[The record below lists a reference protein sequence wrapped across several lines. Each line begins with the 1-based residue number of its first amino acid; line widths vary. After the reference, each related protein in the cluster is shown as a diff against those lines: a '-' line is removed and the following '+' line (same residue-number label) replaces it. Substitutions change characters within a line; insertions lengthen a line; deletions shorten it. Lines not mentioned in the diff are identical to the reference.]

1 LTEQTNDARLH
12 DLHSHDL
19 NARGTVIACRPVSRR
34 QPGRRRGTTMTLLS
48 RLALALSLTLAAAP
62 ALAQKA
68 YVRNDLAADGQRLEE
83 QLKREVAIGNRS
95 AADAIRAGEAALARG
110 DARAAL
116 PQANVAI
123 VADPANPAGW
133 RLMARAASAIEP
145 RDYRERWELRERA
158 ISAAYLAYQRAT
170 NRNDEAASLGVLAR
184 AFEKNELWR
193 PALTTYRLSLELSA
207 NAALQ
212 KTYESL
218 REKHGFRL
226 ISNKTDSDAASPRA
240 CFEFS
245 EALARGRID
254 FAPYVAISGGK
265 GDFAVSAEGREICVD
280 GLRHGERYAIVIR
293 QGVPSA
299 IPDETLLKS
308 ADYEIYIRDRTP
320 SVRFTGKNYVLPRTG
335 QQGIPVISVNSNRL
349 DLEVMRIGD
358 RNLINS
364 VHSQDFLGQI
374 GSWSA
379 RQIASDKGQ
388 SVWTGTMEVKSEL
401 NQDVITA
408 FPVTEAVG
416 ALKPGVYVMLAKP
429 AGGPA
434 QTTADDEDYD
444 DGSTRATQWFVVSD
458 LGLTSFT
465 GPDGV
470 HVLARSLA
478 DARPVADAQLR
489 LIARNNE
496 VLGTAKTDANGYARF
511 DAGLARG
518 QGGNAPGLVTAAL
531 AEDYGFLDLKQTA
544 FDLSDRGVKGRVAPA
559 GLDAYLYTERGVYRS
574 GETVYLTALLRASAG
589 AAVTG
594 LPLTVVVKRPDGVE
608 YRRRQVEDQGA
619 GGRAHSI
626 PLISGAATGTWRVL
640 AYADPKGQAI
650 GETSFLVE
658 DYVPERLELT
668 LTPRTP
674 VLQAGEPA
682 GIDVSA
688 RYLYGAPGS
697 ELDVTGSM
705 TIRAAAAS
713 AIPGFKDYQVGLT
726 DEEFEPIQSEFEES
740 ATTDAA
746 GKATLSNPVEQPPT
760 SRPLEVEMTV
770 RVGEPGGRAIARSV
784 TLPIVPKGA
793 AIGVRK
799 LFRDGDLGNGQTAS
813 FDVIMASGDGRRLS
827 RPGVKWVLSKVR
839 RNYQWY
845 FRDGQWNHESIKTTR
860 RVADGEVAVVEAAAA
875 KIAAPVEWG
884 NYRLDVTADGAEAA
898 ETSVSFSV
906 GYETDKSADTP
917 DVLDV
922 ALDKAAYADGESLQV
937 RLSPRFAGK
946 ATLAVIT
953 DKLADIRTIDIAEG
967 GTSASIPVKAEWGA
981 GAYLVVLAHRPMDTA
996 ARRLPGRAI
1005 GLAWFQI
1012 GGETRRLALDLGA
1025 PQLVRPLSTLSLPVK
1040 VTGMK
1045 PGEEAFVTLAA
1056 VDVGILNLTRY
1067 ESPDPSKFFFGQR
1080 QLGHELRD
1088 LYGLLIDGMQGTLG
1102 AIRTGGD
1109 GVPQLE
1115 GEKPTQEPLARYSGV
1130 VKVGPDGTAKV
1141 DFDLPAFNGSVR
1153 VMGVAWSAG
1162 RTGQAS
1168 ADVIVR
1174 DQIVAQA
1181 TLPRFLAIG
1190 DQSRFHLQI
1199 DNVEGPA
1206 GTYTVDLDVKGPV
1219 LVAADATRR
1228 ALQLNAG
1235 AKAQMTIPVTAAG
1248 LGRAEFD
1255 VRVSGPGGIGTV
1267 QNLALRV
1274 QPSAAT
1280 LARRI
1285 VRAIPGNGGSITVS
1299 SDLLADLVPDSGQVS
1314 VTVSPF
1320 ASLDVPALLKALD
1333 RYPYGCTEQTVSRA
1347 LPLLAVNQLASMEQL
1362 SLDDKAD
1369 ERVQNAIERVLARQG
1384 GNGSFGLWGVGGE
1397 DLWLDAF
1404 VTDFLT
1410 RAREKQFAVPQIA
1423 FNLALDRLRNQVVNT
1438 GEINKEDAAGIAY
1451 ALYVLARNGR
1461 PVMGDL
1467 RYLADNKLGDFA
1479 TPLARAQIGAAL
1491 SALGDR
1497 GRGRAAFGSALG
1509 LFQQLG
1515 DDGLSRPDYGS
1526 RLRDGAGVLALIAES
1541 NGERADIARA
1551 VSILDATRGGARY
1564 TSTQEQMWMV
1574 LAAQALA
1581 KDAEGMTLTVD
1592 GTARKGAL
1600 YRTLSAAALEDRP
1613 LTIAN
1618 PGAAGAQ
1625 AVITV
1630 AGIPTTPEPALNQGF
1645 GLERVIYTMKGERVD
1660 PARLRQNERYVVA
1673 LTVTEAASRFGR
1685 LLLVDPVPAGLE
1697 IENANLTEGAS
1708 TAGLDWLNQEVS
1720 PVHTEAR
1727 DDRFVAAFERSGS
1740 SGDKLSYTVAY
1751 IARAVSPGRYVSPAA
1766 VIEDMYRP
1774 DRFGRAGFGTVEI
1787 TSAR

>member
-1 LTEQTNDARLH
+1 
-12 DLHSHDL
+12 
-19 NARGTVIACRPVSRR
+19 
-34 QPGRRRGTTMTLLS
+34 MTLLS

-68 YVRNDLAADGQRLEE
+68 YVRNDLMADGQRLEE
-83 QLKREVAIGNRS
+83 RLKREVAAGNRS
-95 AADAIRAGEAALARG
+95 AADAIRAGEIALGRG
-110 DARAAL
+110 DARSAL
-116 PQANVAI
+116 PQANAAI
-123 VADPANPAGW
+123 VADSANAAGW
-133 RLMARAASAIEP
+133 RLMARAANAIEP

-158 ISAAYLAYQRAT
+158 VAAAYLAYQRSS

-184 AFEKNELWR
+184 TFEKNELWR
-193 PALTTYRLSLELSA
+193 PALTTYRLSLDLAA

-212 KTYESL
+212 SSYESL
-218 REKHGFRL
+218 REKRGFRL
-226 ISNKTDSDAASPRA
+226 LSNKTDSDAASPRA

-245 EALARGRID
+245 EALARGRVD

-265 GDFAVSAEGREICVD
+265 GDFAVSAEDRQICVD
-280 GLRHGERYAIVIR
+280 GLKHGERYAIVIR

-308 ADYEIYIRDRTP
+308 ADYEIYVRDRTP

-335 QQGIPVISVNSNRL
+335 QQGIPVVSVNSGKL

-364 VHSQDFLGQI
+364 VHSEDFLSQI
-374 GSWSA
+374 GSYSA
-379 RQIASDKGQ
+379 KQIASDKGQ
-388 SVWTGTMEVKSEL
+388 TVWTGTMDVKSEL

-416 ALKPGVYVMLAKP
+416 NLKPGVYVMFAKP
-429 AGGPA
+429 SGGPA
-434 QTTADDEDYD
+434 AAPASDDGDSYD

-478 DARPVADAQLR
+478 DARPIANAELR

-496 VLGTAKTDANGYARF
+496 VLGTAKTDGNGYARF
-511 DAGLARG
+511 DAGLGKG
-518 QGGNAPGLVTAAL
+518 QGGNAPGLVTASL

-574 GETVYLTALLRASAG
+574 GETVYLTALLRDAKG

-594 LPLTVVVKRPDGVE
+594 LPLTIVVKRPDGVE

-619 GGRAHSI
+619 GGRAHSVQ
-626 PLISGAATGTWRVL
+626 LVSGAATGTWRVL
-640 AYADPKGQAI
+640 AYSDPKGQAI

-668 LTPRTP
+668 LTPKAP
-674 VLQAGEPA
+674 LLQAGQPA
-682 GIDVSA
+682 ELDVAA

-705 TIRAAAAS
+705 TIRAADAS

-726 DEEFEPIQSEFEES
+726 DEAFEPVQSEFEES
-740 ATTDAA
+740 TTTDAA
-746 GKATLSNPVEQPPT
+746 GKATISNPVQQADT
-760 SRPLEVEMTV
+760 NRPLEVEMTV

-793 AIGVRK
+793 AIGVKK
-799 LFRDGDLGNGQTAS
+799 LFRDGDLGNGQTAN
-813 FDVIMASGDGRRLS
+813 FEVIMATGDGKRIA

-839 RNYQWY
+839 RNYQW
-845 FRDGQWNHESIKTTR
+845 FFQDGRWNYEGVNTTR
-860 RVADGEVAVVEAAAA
+860 RVADGEIAVAEATGA

-884 NYRLDVTADGAEAA
+884 NYRLDVTSDGNEAA

-906 GYETDKSADTP
+906 GYESDKTADTP

-953 DKLADIRTIDIAEG
+953 DKVADIRTIDITEG

-981 GAYLVVLAHRPMDTA
+981 SAYLVVLAHRPMDA
-996 ARRLPGRAI
+996 AAKRLPGRAI
-1005 GLAWFQI
+1005 GLSWFQI
-1012 GGETRRLALDLGA
+1012 GKETRTLALDLGA
-1025 PQLVRPLSTLSLPVK
+1025 PKLIRPLTTLSLPVK

-1045 PGEEAFVTLAA
+1045 AGEEAYVTLAA
-1056 VDVGILNLTRY
+1056 VDIGILNLTRY

-1080 QLGHELRD
+1080 QLGHDLRD
-1088 LYGLLIDGMQGTLG
+1088 LYGYLIDGMQGTRG

-1109 GVPQLE
+1109 TAPKMD

-1130 VKVGPDGTAKV
+1130 VKVGADGTAKI

-1190 DQSRFHLQI
+1190 DQSRFHLQL

-1206 GTYTVDLDVKGPV
+1206 GAYTVDLDVKGPV

-1228 ALQLNAG
+1228 TMQLGAG
-1235 AKAQMTIPVTAAG
+1235 AKTQMTIPVTAAG
-1248 LGRAEFD
+1248 LGRVEFD
-1255 VRVSGPGGIGTV
+1255 VRVSGPTGIGTV
-1267 QNLALRV
+1267 QNLAVRV

-1280 LARRI
+1280 IARRI
-1285 VRAIPGNGGSITVS
+1285 VRALPGNGGSITVS
-1299 SDLLADLVPDSGQVS
+1299 SDLLADLVPNSGQVS

-1320 ASLDVPALLKALD
+1320 GSLDVPALLKALD
-1333 RYPYGCTEQTVSRA
+1333 RYPYGCSEQTVSRA
-1347 LPLLAVNQLASMEQL
+1347 LPLLAVNQLASLEQL
-1362 SLDDKAD
+1362 ALDDKAD
-1369 ERVQNAIERVLARQG
+1369 ERVVNAIERVLARQG
-1384 GNGSFGLWGVGGE
+1384 GNGSFGLWSVGGD

-1410 RAREKQFAVPQIA
+1410 RAREKQFVVPQIA

-1438 GEINKEDAAGIAY
+1438 SEINKEEAAGIAY

-1497 GRGRAAFGSALG
+1497 GRGRAAFGSALS
-1509 LFQQLG
+1509 LLQQAS

-1526 RLRDGAGVLALIAES
+1526 RLRDGAGVLALIAEA
-1541 NGERADIARA
+1541 NGERADISRA
-1551 VSILDATRGGARY
+1551 VSILDATRNSARYSY

-1574 LAAQALA
+1574 LAAQAMA

-1592 GTARKGAL
+1592 GTNRKGAL
-1600 YRTLSAAALEDRP
+1600 YRTLSAEALEAKS

-1618 PGAAGAQ
+1618 PGTGNAQ

-1630 AGIPTTPEPALNQGF
+1630 AGIPAAPEPALNQGF
-1645 GLERVIYTMKGERVD
+1645 GLERVIYTMKGEKAD

-1673 LTVTEAASRFGR
+1673 LTVTEATPRYGR

-1708 TAGLDWLNQEVS
+1708 VAGLDWLKQEVS
-1720 PVHTEAR
+1720 PVHTESR
-1727 DDRFVAAFERSGS
+1727 DDRFVAAFERSGAKS
-1740 SGDKLSYTVAY
+1740 DKSSYTVAY

-1774 DRFGRAGFGTVEI
+1774 DRFGRTGFGAVEI

>member
-1 LTEQTNDARLH
+1 
-12 DLHSHDL
+12 
-19 NARGTVIACRPVSRR
+19 
-34 QPGRRRGTTMTLLS
+34 MTLLS
-48 RLALALSLTLAAAP
+48 RLALALCLTFAAAP
-62 ALAQKA
+62 AFAQKA
-68 YVRNDLAADGQRLEE
+68 YVRNDLLADGQRLEE
-83 QLKREVAIGNRS
+83 RLKREVAAGNRS
-95 AADAIRAGEAALARG
+95 AADAIRAGEITLGRG
-110 DARAAL
+110 DARSAL
-116 PQANVAI
+116 PQANAAI
-123 VADPANPAGW
+123 VADSSNAAGW
-133 RLMARAASAIEP
+133 RLMARAANAIEP

-158 ISAAYLAYQRAT
+158 VAAAYLAYQRST

-184 AFEKNELWR
+184 TFEKNELWR
-193 PALTTYRLSLELSA
+193 PALTTYRLSLDLAA

-212 KTYESL
+212 SSYESL
-218 REKHGFRL
+218 REKRGFRL

-245 EALARGRID
+245 EALARGRVD

-265 GDFAVSAEGREICVD
+265 GDFAVSAEDRQICVD
-280 GLRHGERYAIVIR
+280 GLKHGERYAIVIR

-308 ADYEIYIRDRTP
+308 ADYEIYVRDRTP

-335 QQGIPVISVNSNRL
+335 QQGIPVVSVNSGKL

-364 VHSQDFLGQI
+364 VHSEDFLSQI
-374 GSWSA
+374 GSYSA
-379 RQIASDKGQ
+379 RQISSDKGQ
-388 SVWTGTMEVKSEL
+388 TVWTGTMDVKSEL

-416 ALKPGVYVMLAKP
+416 SLKPGVYVMFAKP
-429 AGGPA
+429 SGGPA
-434 QTTADDEDYD
+434 APASDDGDSYD

-478 DARPVADAQLR
+478 DAKPIANAELR

-496 VLGTAKTDANGYARF
+496 VLGTAKTDGNGYARF
-511 DAGLARG
+511 DAGLGKG
-518 QGGNAPGLVTAAL
+518 QGGNAPGLVTASL

-574 GETVYLTALLRASAG
+574 GETVYLTSLLRDAKG

-594 LPLTVVVKRPDGVE
+594 LPLTIVVKRPDGVE

-626 PLISGAATGTWRVL
+626 QLVSGSATGTWRVL
-640 AYADPKGQAI
+640 AYSDPKGQAI

-668 LTPRTP
+668 LTPKAP
-674 VLQAGEPA
+674 LLQAGQPA
-682 GIDVSA
+682 ELDVNA
-688 RYLYGAPGS
+688 HYLYGAPGS

-705 TIRAAAAS
+705 TIRAADAS

-726 DEEFEPIQSEFEES
+726 DEAFEPVQSEFEES
-740 ATTDAA
+740 TTTDAA
-746 GKATLSNPVEQPPT
+746 GKATISNPVQQADT
-760 SRPLEVEMTV
+760 NRPLEVEMTV

-784 TLPIVPKGA
+784 TMPIVPKGA
-793 AIGVRK
+793 AIGVKK
-799 LFRDGDLGNGQTAS
+799 LFRDGDLGNGQTAT
-813 FDVIMASGDGRRLS
+813 FEVVMATGDGKRLA

-839 RNYQWY
+839 RNYQW
-845 FRDGQWNHESIKTTR
+845 FFQDGRWNYEGVKTTR
-860 RVADGEVAVVEAAAA
+860 RVADGEIAVAEAAGA

-884 NYRLDVTADGAEAA
+884 NYRLDVTSDGNEAA

-906 GYETDKSADTP
+906 GYESDKTADTP

-922 ALDKAAYADGESLQV
+922 ALDKASYADGESLQV

-953 DKLADIRTIDIAEG
+953 DKVADIRTIDIAEG

-981 GAYLVVLAHRPMDTA
+981 SAYLVVLAHRPMDATA
-996 ARRLPGRAI
+996 KRLPGRAI
-1005 GLAWFQI
+1005 GLSWFQI
-1012 GGETRRLALDLGA
+1012 GKETRTLALDLGA
-1025 PQLVRPLSTLSLPVK
+1025 PKLVRPLTTLSLPVK

-1045 PGEEAFVTLAA
+1045 AGEEAYVTLAA
-1056 VDVGILNLTRY
+1056 VDIGILNLTRY
-1067 ESPDPSKFFFGQR
+1067 ESPDPSQFFFGQR
-1080 QLGHELRD
+1080 QLGHDLRD
-1088 LYGLLIDGMQGTLG
+1088 LYGYLIDGMQGTRG

-1109 GVPQLE
+1109 AAPKMD

-1130 VKVGPDGTAKV
+1130 VKVGADGTAKI
-1141 DFDLPAFNGSVR
+1141 DFELPAFNGSVR

-1190 DQSRFHLQI
+1190 DQSRFHLQV

-1206 GTYTVDLDVKGPV
+1206 GAYTVDLDVKGPV

-1228 ALQLNAG
+1228 TMQMGAG
-1235 AKAQMTIPVTAAG
+1235 AKTQMTIPVTAAG

-1255 VRVSGPGGIGTV
+1255 VRVSGPNGLSTV
-1267 QNLALRV
+1267 QNLAVRV

-1280 LARRI
+1280 IARRI
-1285 VRAIPGNGGSITVS
+1285 VRAIPGNGGAITVS
-1299 SDLLADLVPDSGQVS
+1299 SDLLADLAPNSGQVS

-1320 ASLDVPALLKALD
+1320 GSLDVPALLKALD

-1347 LPLLAVNQLASMEQL
+1347 LPLLAVNQLASLEQL
-1362 SLDDKAD
+1362 ALDDKAD
-1369 ERVQNAIERVLARQG
+1369 ERVVNAIERVLARQG
-1384 GNGSFGLWGVGGE
+1384 GNGSFGLWGVGGD

-1438 GEINKEDAAGIAY
+1438 SEINKEEAAGIAY

-1509 LFQQLG
+1509 LLQQAS

-1526 RLRDGAGVLALIAES
+1526 RLRDGAGVLALIAEA
-1541 NGERADIARA
+1541 NGERADISRA
-1551 VSILDATRGGARY
+1551 VSILDATRNSARYSY

-1574 LAAQALA
+1574 LAAQAMA

-1600 YRTLSAAALEDRP
+1600 YRTLSAEALEAKP

-1618 PGAAGAQ
+1618 PGAGNAQ

-1645 GLERVIYTMKGERVD
+1645 GLERVIYTMKGEKAD

-1673 LTVTEAASRFGR
+1673 LTVTEAAPRYGR

-1697 IENANLTEGAS
+1697 IENASLTEGAS
-1708 TAGLDWLNQEVS
+1708 VAGLDWLKQEVY
-1720 PVHTEAR
+1720 PVHTESR
-1727 DDRFVAAFERSGS
+1727 DDRFVAAFERQGS
-1740 SGDKLSYTVAY
+1740 KNDKLSYTVAY

-1766 VIEDMYRP
+1766 VVEDMYRP
-1774 DRFGRAGFGTVEI
+1774 DRFGRTGFGAVEI

>member
-1 LTEQTNDARLH
+1 
-12 DLHSHDL
+12 
-19 NARGTVIACRPVSRR
+19 
-34 QPGRRRGTTMTLLS
+34 MTLLA
-48 RLALALSLTLAAAP
+48 RFALLLGLTLATHP

-83 QLKREVAIGNRS
+83 RLKREVTAGARS
-95 AADAIRAGEAALARG
+95 AADLVRSGEAALSRG

-116 PQANVAI
+116 PQANAAVVAEPGN
-123 VADPANPAGW
+123 AAAW
-133 RLMARAASAIEP
+133 RLMARAANAIEP

-158 ISAAYLAYQRAT
+158 ISAAYLAYQRSAG
-170 NRNDEAASLGVLAR
+170 RDDEANSLGVIAR
-184 AFEKNELWR
+184 LFERHELWR
-193 PALTTYRLSLELSA
+193 PALTTYRLSLGLVD
-207 NAALQ
+207 NA
-212 KTYESL
+212 SL
-218 REKHGFRL
+218 RTAYEALREQRGFRL
-226 ISNKTDSDAASPRA
+226 TGNKVDADAASPRA

-245 EALARGRID
+245 EPLARGRVD

-265 GDFAVSAEGREICVD
+265 GDFAVSAEDRQICVD
-280 GLRHGERYAIVIR
+280 GLLHGERYAFVIR

-299 IPDETLLKS
+299 IPDEQLLKS
-308 ADYEIYIRDRTP
+308 ADYEVYVRDRTP

-335 QQGIPVISVNSNRL
+335 QQGVPVVSVNSDRL

-364 VHSQDFLGQI
+364 VHSDDFLGQL

-379 RQIASDKGQ
+379 SRISADKGQ
-388 SVWTGTMEVKSEL
+388 SVWTGSMEVKSEL
-401 NQDVITA
+401 NKDVVTA
-408 FPVTEAVG
+408 FPVLEAVG
-416 ALKPGVYVMLAKP
+416 ALKPGVYVMFAKP
-429 AGGPA
+429 SGGQAAPVS
-434 QTTADDEDYD
+434 DGDGDYD
-444 DGSTRATQWFVVSD
+444 DGTTRATQWFVVSD
-458 LGLTSFT
+458 LGLTSFS

-470 HVLARSLA
+470 HVLVRSLA
-478 DARPVADAQLR
+478 SAAPVANAELR

-496 VLGTAKTDANGYARF
+496 VLATIRSDANGYARF
-511 DAGLARG
+511 DAGLAKG

-574 GETVYLTALLRASAG
+574 GETVYLTGLLRDARG
-589 AAVTG
+589 TAVTG
-594 LPLTVVVKRPDGVE
+594 LPLTLVVKRPDGVE

-626 PLISGAATGTWRVL
+626 QLLPGAATGTWRVQ
-640 AYADPKGQAI
+640 AYADPKGPAI
-650 GETSFLVE
+650 GEVSFLVE

-668 LTPRTP
+668 LTPKAP

-682 GIDVSA
+682 EIDVNA

-697 ELDVTGSM
+697 ALDVTGSM
-705 TIRAAAAS
+705 TIRAAGQS
-713 AIPGFKDYQVGLT
+713 AIPGFAGYQVGLT
-726 DEEFEPIQSEFEES
+726 DEAFEAVQSEFEES
-740 ATTDAA
+740 AVTDAA
-746 GKATLSNPVEQPPT
+746 GKVTVTNPVAQPET
-760 SRPLEVEMTV
+760 NRPLEAELTI

-799 LFRDGDLGNGQTAS
+799 AFKDGELGNGQTAN
-813 FDVIMASGDGRRLS
+813 FEVIMANGDGRRLS
-827 RPGVKWVLSKVR
+827 RPGVKWTLSKVT
-839 RNYQWY
+839 RNYQW
-845 FRDGQWNHESIKTTR
+845 FFQDGRWNYEGVKSTR
-860 RVADGEVAVVEAAAA
+860 RVADGEVAVSEGTPAR
-875 KIAAPVEWG
+875 IASQVEWG
-884 NYRLDVTADGAEAA
+884 NYRLDVAADGPDST

-906 GYETDKSADTP
+906 GYEADKTADTP

-922 ALDKAAYADGESLQV
+922 ALDKAAYADGESLRV

-946 ATLAVIT
+946 ATLAVVT
-953 DKLADIRTIDIAEG
+953 DRVADIRTIDIAPG
-967 GTSASIPVKAEWGA
+967 GTSTSIPVKAEWGA
-981 GAYLVVLAHRPMDTA
+981 GAYLVVLAHRPMDA
-996 ARRLPGRAI
+996 AAQRLPGRAI
-1005 GLAWFQI
+1005 GLSWFQI
-1012 GGETRRLALDLGA
+1012 GKEARTLSLDLGA
-1025 PQLVRPLSTLSLPVK
+1025 PNLVRPLSTLSLPVK
-1040 VTGMK
+1040 VTGASA
-1045 PGEEAFVTLAA
+1045 GEEAYVTVAA
-1056 VDVGILNLTRY
+1056 VDVGILNLTRF

-1080 QLGHELRD
+1080 QIGHDLRD
-1088 LYGLLIDGMQGTLG
+1088 LYGYLIDGMQGVRG

-1109 GVPQLE
+1109 AAPALE
-1115 GEKPTQEPLARYSGV
+1115 GEKPTQEPVARYSGV
-1130 VKVGPDGTAKV
+1130 VKVGADGVAKV
-1141 DFDLPAFNGSVR
+1141 EFDVPAFNGSLR
-1153 VMGVAWSAG
+1153 VMAVAWSTG

-1206 GTYTVDLDVKGPV
+1206 GPYVVDLDVRGPV

-1228 ALQLNAG
+1228 TLQLAAG
-1235 AKAQMTIPVTAAG
+1235 AKSQITIPVTAAG

-1255 VRVSGPGGIGTV
+1255 VRVTGPGGIGTV
-1267 QNLALRV
+1267 QNLAVRV

-1280 LARRI
+1280 IARRI
-1285 VRAIPGNGGSITVS
+1285 VRPLPGNGGAITVS
-1299 SDLLADLVPDSGQVS
+1299 SDLLADLVPNSGQVS
-1314 VTVSPF
+1314 VSVSPL

-1347 LPLLAVNQLASMEQL
+1347 LPLLHVNRLASLEQLAI
-1362 SLDDKAD
+1362 DGNAD
-1369 ERVQNAIERVLARQG
+1369 ERVQNAIDRVLTRQG
-1384 GNGSFGLWGVGGE
+1384 ANGSFGLWSVGGD

-1404 VTDFLT
+1404 TTDFLT
-1410 RAREKQFAVPQIA
+1410 RARERQFAVPQTA

-1438 GEINKEDAAGIAY
+1438 GEIAREEAAGIAY

-1467 RYLADNKLGDFA
+1467 RYLADNKLASFA
-1479 TPLARAQIGAAL
+1479 TPMARAQIGAAL

-1497 GRGRAAFGSALG
+1497 GRGRAAFTSALAG
-1509 LFQQLG
+1509 LQETR
-1515 DDGLSRPDYGS
+1515 DDGLSRPDYGT
-1526 RLRDGAGVLALIAES
+1526 RLRDGAAVLALIAES
-1541 NGERADIARA
+1541 SGERADLTRA
-1551 VSILDATRGGARY
+1551 ASILDNARNSARY

-1574 LAAQALA
+1574 LAAQAMA
-1581 KDAEGMTLTVD
+1581 KDAEGMSLTVD
-1592 GTARKGAL
+1592 SAERKGPF
-1600 YRTLSAAALEDRP
+1600 YRTISAEALEAKP

-1618 PGAAGAQ
+1618 PAAASAQ

-1630 AGIPTTPEPALNQGF
+1630 SGIPTGPEPALNQGF
-1645 GLERVIYTMKGERVD
+1645 GLDRVVYTMKGERAD

-1673 LTVTEAASRFGR
+1673 LTVTESASNFGR

-1708 TAGLDWLNQEVS
+1708 ITGLDWLKQEVY

-1727 DDRFVAAFERSGS
+1727 DDRYVAAFERSGGS
-1740 SGDKLSYTVAY
+1740 NQKLVYTVAY
-1751 IARAVSPGRYVSPAA
+1751 IARAVSSGRYVSPAA

-1774 DRFGRAGFGTVEI
+1774 DRFGRTAFGTVDI
-1787 TSAR
+1787 SSAR

>member
-1 LTEQTNDARLH
+1 
-12 DLHSHDL
+12 
-19 NARGTVIACRPVSRR
+19 
-34 QPGRRRGTTMTLLS
+34 MTLLS

-62 ALAQKA
+62 AFAQKA
-68 YVRNDLAADGQRLEE
+68 YVRNDLLADGQRLEE
-83 QLKREVAIGNRS
+83 RLKREVATGNRS
-95 AADAIRAGEAALARG
+95 AADAIRAGETALGRG
-110 DARAAL
+110 DARSAL
-116 PQANVAI
+116 PQANAAI
-123 VADPANPAGW
+123 VADSSNAAGW
-133 RLMARAASAIEP
+133 RLMARAANAIEP

-158 ISAAYLAYQRAT
+158 VAAAYLAYQRST

-184 AFEKNELWR
+184 TFEKNELWR
-193 PALTTYRLSLELSA
+193 PALTTYRLSLDLAA

-212 KTYESL
+212 SSYESL
-218 REKHGFRL
+218 REKRGFRL

-245 EALARGRID
+245 EALARGRVD

-265 GDFAVSAEGREICVD
+265 GDFAVSAEDRQICVD
-280 GLRHGERYAIVIR
+280 GLKHGERYAIVIR

-299 IPDETLLKS
+299 IPDESLLKS
-308 ADYEIYIRDRTP
+308 ADYEIYVRDRTP

-335 QQGIPVISVNSNRL
+335 QQGIPVVSVNSGKL

-364 VHSQDFLGQI
+364 VHSEDFLSQI
-374 GSWSA
+374 GSYSA
-379 RQIASDKGQ
+379 RQISSDKGQ
-388 SVWTGTMEVKSEL
+388 TVWTGTMDVKSEL

-416 ALKPGVYVMLAKP
+416 SLKPGVYVMFAKP
-429 AGGPA
+429 SGGPA
-434 QTTADDEDYD
+434 AAAPSDDGESYD

-478 DARPVADAQLR
+478 DAKPIANAELR

-496 VLGTAKTDANGYARF
+496 VLGTAKTDGNGYARF
-511 DAGLARG
+511 DAGLGKG
-518 QGGNAPGLVTAAL
+518 QGGNAPGLVTASL

-574 GETVYLTALLRASAG
+574 GETVYLTSLLRDAKG

-594 LPLTVVVKRPDGVE
+594 LPLTIVVKRPDGVE

-626 PLISGAATGTWRVL
+626 QLVSGSATGTWRVL
-640 AYADPKGQAI
+640 AYSDPKGQAI

-668 LTPRTP
+668 LTPKASL
-674 VLQAGEPA
+674 LQAGQPA
-682 GIDVSA
+682 ELDVNA

-705 TIRAAAAS
+705 TIRAADAS

-726 DEEFEPIQSEFEES
+726 DEAFEPVQSEFEES
-740 ATTDAA
+740 TTTDAA
-746 GKATLSNPVEQPPT
+746 GKATISNPVQQADT
-760 SRPLEVEMTV
+760 NRPLEVEMTV

-784 TLPIVPKGA
+784 TLPVVPKGA
-793 AIGVRK
+793 AIGVKK
-799 LFRDGDLGNGQTAS
+799 LFRDGDLGNGQTAT
-813 FDVIMASGDGRRLS
+813 FEVIMATGDGKRLA

-839 RNYQWY
+839 RNYQW
-845 FRDGQWNHESIKTTR
+845 FFQDGRWNYEGVKTTR
-860 RVADGEVAVVEAAAA
+860 RVADGEIAVAEAAGG

-884 NYRLDVTADGAEAA
+884 NYRLDVTSDGNEAA

-906 GYETDKSADTP
+906 GYESDKTADTP

-922 ALDKAAYADGESLQV
+922 ALDKASYADGESLQV

-953 DKLADIRTIDIAEG
+953 DKVADIRTIDIAEG

-981 GAYLVVLAHRPMDTA
+981 SAYLVVLAHRPMDA
-996 ARRLPGRAI
+996 AAKRLPGRAI
-1005 GLAWFQI
+1005 GLSWFQI
-1012 GGETRRLALDLGA
+1012 GKETRTLALDLGA
-1025 PQLVRPLSTLSLPVK
+1025 PKLVRPLTTLSLPVK

-1045 PGEEAFVTLAA
+1045 AGEEAYVTLAA
-1056 VDVGILNLTRY
+1056 VDIGILNLTRY

-1080 QLGHELRD
+1080 QLGHDLRD
-1088 LYGLLIDGMQGTLG
+1088 LYGLLIDGMQGTRG

-1109 GVPQLE
+1109 AAPQMD

-1130 VKVGPDGTAKV
+1130 VKVANDGTAKI

-1190 DQSRFHLQI
+1190 DQSRFHLQV

-1206 GTYTVDLDVKGPV
+1206 GAYTVDLDVKGPV

-1228 ALQLNAG
+1228 TMQIGAG
-1235 AKAQMTIPVTAAG
+1235 AKTQMTIPVTAAG

-1255 VRVSGPGGIGTV
+1255 VRVSGPNGIGTV
-1267 QNLALRV
+1267 QNLAVRV

-1280 LARRI
+1280 IARRI
-1285 VRAIPGNGGSITVS
+1285 VRAIPGNGGAITVS
-1299 SDLLADLVPDSGQVS
+1299 SDLLADLVPNSGQVS

-1320 ASLDVPALLKALD
+1320 GSLDVPALLKALD

-1347 LPLLAVNQLASMEQL
+1347 LPLLAVNQLASLEQL
-1362 SLDDKAD
+1362 ALDDKAD
-1369 ERVQNAIERVLARQG
+1369 ERVVNAIERVLARQG
-1384 GNGSFGLWGVGGE
+1384 GNGSFGLWGVGGD

-1410 RAREKQFAVPQIA
+1410 RARERQFAVPQIA
-1423 FNLALDRLRNQVVNT
+1423 FNIALDRLRNQVVNT
-1438 GEINKEDAAGIAY
+1438 GEINKEEAAGIAY

-1509 LFQQLG
+1509 LLQQTS

-1541 NGERADIARA
+1541 NGERADISRA
-1551 VSILDATRGGARY
+1551 VSIVDTTRNSARYNY

-1574 LAAQALA
+1574 LAAQAMA

-1600 YRTLSAAALEDRP
+1600 YRTIPAEALEAKS
-1613 LTIAN
+1613 LTITN
-1618 PGAAGAQ
+1618 PGAGNAQ

-1630 AGIPTTPEPALNQGF
+1630 AGIPTAPEPALNQGF
-1645 GLERVIYTMKGERVD
+1645 GLERVIYTMKGEKAD

-1673 LTVTEAASRFGR
+1673 LTVTEAAPRYGR

-1708 TAGLDWLNQEVS
+1708 VAGLDWLKQEVY
-1720 PVHTEAR
+1720 PVHTESR
-1727 DDRFVAAFERSGS
+1727 DDRYVAAFERQGS
-1740 SGDKLSYTVAY
+1740 KNDKLSYTVAY

-1774 DRFGRAGFGTVEI
+1774 DRFGRTGFGAVEI
-1787 TSAR
+1787 SSAR

>member
-1 LTEQTNDARLH
+1 MRHATRLMA
-12 DLHSHDL
+12 S
-19 NARGTVIACRPVSRR
+19 
-34 QPGRRRGTTMTLLS
+34 
-48 RLALALSLTLAAAP
+48 LAFGLGLMVAQAAH
-62 ALAQKA
+62 AQKA

-83 QLKREVAIGNRS
+83 RLKREVSAARP
-95 AADAIRAGEAALARG
+95 AADAMRAGEAALSRG

-116 PQANVAI
+116 PLANVAV
-123 VADPANPAGW
+123 VAEPGNAAGW
-133 RLMARAASAIEP
+133 RLMARAANAIEP
-145 RDYRERWELRERA
+145 RDYRERWDLRERA
-158 ISAAYLAYQRAT
+158 ITAAYLAYQRSGS
-170 NRNDEAASLGVLAR
+170 RNEEAGSLGVLAR
-184 AFEKNELWR
+184 IFEKNELWR
-193 PALTTYRLSLELSA
+193 PALTTYRLSLDIA
-207 NAALQ
+207 DNASLRTA
-212 KTYESL
+212 YESL
-218 REKHGFRL
+218 REKRGFRL
-226 ISNKTDSDAASPRA
+226 TGNKVDADAASPRA

-245 EALARGRID
+245 EPLARGRVD
-254 FAPYVAISGGK
+254 FAPYVAISGGR
-265 GDFAVSAEGREICVD
+265 GDFAVSAEERQICVD
-280 GLRHGERYAIVIR
+280 GLRHGERYAFVIR
-293 QGVPSA
+293 QGLPSA
-299 IPDETLLKS
+299 ISDEKLLKS
-308 ADYEIYIRDRTP
+308 ADYEVYVRDRTP

-335 QQGIPVISVNSNRL
+335 QQGIPVVSVNAGRL

-364 VHSQDFLGQI
+364 VHSDDFLSQL
-374 GSWSA
+374 GSWQS

-388 SVWTGTMEVKSEL
+388 SIWTGSMEVKSEL
-401 NQDVITA
+401 NKDVVTA
-408 FPVTEAVG
+408 FPVIEAVG
-416 ALKPGVYVMLAKP
+416 SLKPGVYVMFAKP
-429 AGGPA
+429 SGGPA
-434 QTTADDEDYD
+434 TASSSDGDGDYD

-458 LGLTSFT
+458 LGLTSFS

-478 DARPVADAQLR
+478 DARPVANAELR

-496 VLGTAKTDANGYARF
+496 VLATARTDGNGYARF
-511 DAGLARG
+511 DAGLAKG
-518 QGGNAPGLVTAAL
+518 QGGNAPGIVTASL

-574 GETVYLTALLRASAG
+574 GETVYLTTLLRDARG

-594 LPLTVVVKRPDGVE
+594 LPLTLVVKRPDGVE

-626 PLISGAATGTWRVL
+626 PLIPGAATGTWRVQ
-640 AYADPKGQAI
+640 AYADPKGPAI
-650 GETSFLVE
+650 GEVSFLVE

-668 LTPRTP
+668 LAPKKP

-682 GIDVSA
+682 EIDVSA

-705 TIRAAAAS
+705 TIRAAAQS
-713 AIPGFKDYQVGLT
+713 AIPGFAGYQVGLT
-726 DEEFEPIQSEFEES
+726 DEDFEPVQSEFEES

-746 GKATLSNPVEQPPT
+746 GKVTVSNPVQQPDT
-760 SRPLEVEMTV
+760 NRPLEAELTI

-799 LFRDGDLGNGQTAS
+799 AFRDGEVGNGQTAN
-813 FDVIMASGDGRRLS
+813 FDVIMATGDGRRLA

-839 RNYQWY
+839 RNYQW
-845 FRDGQWNHESIKTTR
+845 FFQDGRWNYEGVKTTR
-860 RVADGEVAVVEAAAA
+860 RVADGEIAVAADAPARIAAA
-875 KIAAPVEWG
+875 VDWG
-884 NYRLDVTADGAEAA
+884 NYRLDVIADGADAA

-906 GYETDKSADTP
+906 GYEADKTADTP

-922 ALDKAAYADGESLQV
+922 ALDKGEYAAGENLRV
-937 RLSPRFAGK
+937 RLSPRFTGK
-946 ATLAVIT
+946 ATLAVVSDRVAELT
-953 DKLADIRTIDIAEG
+953 TIDIAEG
-967 GTSASIPVKAEWGA
+967 GTTATLPVKAEWGA
-981 GAYLVVLAHRPMDTA
+981 SAYLVVLAHRPMDTA
-996 ARRLPGRAI
+996 AKRLPGRAI
-1005 GLAWFQI
+1005 GLSWFQI
-1012 GGETRRLALDLGA
+1012 GKAERSLSVELGA
-1025 PQLVRPLSTLSLPVK
+1025 PNLVRPLSTLSLPVK
-1040 VTGMK
+1040 VTGARA
-1045 PGEEAFVTLAA
+1045 GEEAFVTIAA

-1067 ESPDPSKFFFGQR
+1067 ESPDASKYFFGQR
-1080 QLGHELRD
+1080 QLGHDLRD
-1088 LYGLLIDGMQGTLG
+1088 LYGYLIDGMQGTRG
-1102 AIRTGGD
+1102 AIRSGGD
-1109 GVPQLE
+1109 AAPALD

-1130 VKVGPDGTAKV
+1130 VKLGADGTAKI
-1141 DFDLPAFNGSVR
+1141 DFDMPAFNGSVR
-1153 VMGVAWSAG
+1153 VMAVAWSAG

-1168 ADVIVR
+1168 ADVFVR
-1174 DQIVAQA
+1174 DQVVAQA

-1190 DQSRFHLQI
+1190 DQSRFHLQV

-1206 GTYTVDLDVKGPV
+1206 GAYTVDLDVKGPV

-1228 ALQLNAG
+1228 TVQLPAG
-1235 AKAQMTIPVTAAG
+1235 GKTQMTIPVTAAG

-1255 VRVSGPGGIGTV
+1255 VRVSGPNGIGTV
-1267 QNLALRV
+1267 QNLAVRV

-1280 LARRI
+1280 IARRI
-1285 VRAIPGNGGSITVS
+1285 VRALPGNGGSITVS
-1299 SDLLADLVPDSGQVS
+1299 ADLMADLVPNSGQVS
-1314 VTVSPF
+1314 VSVSPF

-1347 LPLLAVNQLASMEQL
+1347 LPLLAVNQLASMENL
-1362 SLDDKAD
+1362 ALDATAD
-1369 ERVQNAIERVLARQG
+1369 ERVTGAIERVLARQG
-1384 GNGSFGLWGVGGE
+1384 GNGSFGLWSVGGE

-1410 RAREKQFAVPQIA
+1410 RARERQFAVPQTA

-1438 GEINKEDAAGIAY
+1438 SEINKEEAAGIAY

-1467 RYLADNKLGDFA
+1467 RYIADNKLADFG

-1497 GRGRAAFGSALG
+1497 GRGRAAFQSALA
-1509 LFQQLG
+1509 LLQQTS
-1515 DDGLSRPDYGS
+1515 DDGFSRPDYGS
-1526 RLRDGAGVLALIAES
+1526 RLRDGAGTLALIAEA
-1541 NGERADIARA
+1541 NGERADITRA
-1551 VSILDATRGGARY
+1551 ASIVDATRAAARSSY

-1574 LAAQALA
+1574 LAAQAMA

-1592 GTARKGAL
+1592 GTERKGPL
-1600 YRTLSAAALEDRP
+1600 YRTISAEALEGKA
-1613 LTIAN
+1613 LTVAN
-1618 PGAAGAQ
+1618 PGAAAAQ

-1630 AGIPTTPEPALNQGF
+1630 SGIPTAPEPALNQGF
-1645 GLERVIYTMKGERVD
+1645 GLERVIYTMKGERAD

-1673 LTVTEAASRFGR
+1673 LTVTEPASRYGR

-1697 IENANLTEGAS
+1697 IENANLTEGAAV
-1708 TAGLDWLNQEVS
+1708 AGLDWLKQEVF

-1727 DDRFVAAFERSGS
+1727 DDRYVAAFERSGGS
-1740 SGDKLSYTVAY
+1740 DQKLSYTVAY
-1751 IARAVSPGRYVSPAA
+1751 IARAVSPGRYVAPAA

-1774 DRFGRAGFGTVEI
+1774 DRFGRTAFGTVGI
-1787 TSAR
+1787 ASAR

>member
-1 LTEQTNDARLH
+1 
-12 DLHSHDL
+12 
-19 NARGTVIACRPVSRR
+19 
-34 QPGRRRGTTMTLLS
+34 MTLLS
-48 RLALALSLTLAAAP
+48 RLVLVLGLSLSALP
-62 ALAQKA
+62 AFAQKA
-68 YVRNDLAADGQRLEE
+68 YVRNDLLADGQRLEE
-83 QLKREVAIGNRS
+83 RLKREVSAGSRS
-95 AADAIRAGEAALARG
+95 AADAVRAGEAALARG

-116 PQANVAI
+116 PQANAAI
-123 VADPANPAGW
+123 VADSASAAGW
-133 RLMARAASAIEP
+133 RLMARAANAIEP

-158 ISAAYLAYQRAT
+158 IAAAYLAYSRAT
-170 NRNDEAASLGVLAR
+170 NRNDEASSLGVLAGTFQR
-184 AFEKNELWR
+184 NELWR
-193 PALTTYRLSLELSA
+193 PALTAYRLSLDLVA

-212 KTYESL
+212 SAYESL
-218 REKHGFRL
+218 RAERGFRL
-226 ISNKTDSDAASPRA
+226 LSNKVDSDAATPRA

-245 EALARGRID
+245 EPLARGRVD
-254 FAPYVAISGGK
+254 FAPYVAVSGGR
-265 GDFAVSAEGREICVD
+265 GDFAVSAEDRQICVD
-280 GLRHGERYAIVIR
+280 GLKAGERYAIVIR

-299 IPDETLLKS
+299 IPGEALLKS
-308 ADYEIYIRDRTP
+308 ADYEIYVRDRTP

-335 QQGIPVISVNSNRL
+335 QQGIPVVSVNSGRL

-364 VHSQDFLGQI
+364 VHSEDFLSQI
-374 GSWSA
+374 GSYSA
-379 RQIASDKGQ
+379 RQISSDKGQ

-401 NQDVITA
+401 NQDVVTA
-408 FPVTEAVG
+408 FPVAEAVG
-416 ALKPGVYVMLAKP
+416 ALKPGVYVMFAKP
-429 AGGPA
+429 SGAPA
-434 QTTADDEDYD
+434 TAPSDGDGDYD

-478 DARPVADAQLR
+478 DARPVANAELR

-511 DAGLARG
+511 DAGLAKG
-518 QGGNAPGLVTAAL
+518 QGGNSPGLVTASI

-574 GETVYLTALLRASAG
+574 GETVYLTSLLRDAKG
-589 AAVTG
+589 AAVSG
-594 LPLTVVVKRPDGVE
+594 LPLTIVVKRPDGVE

-626 PLISGAATGTWRVL
+626 PLLSGAATGTWRVL
-640 AYADPKGQAI
+640 AYADPKGSAI
-650 GETSFLVE
+650 GEASFLVE

-668 LTPRTP
+668 LSPKAP

-682 GIDVSA
+682 ELDVSA

-697 ELDVTGSM
+697 ALDVTGSM

-726 DEEFEPIQSEFEES
+726 DEEFEPVQQQFEES
-740 ATTDAA
+740 ATTDAT
-746 GKATLSNPVEQPPT
+746 GKASLTNPVQQPDT
-760 SRPLEVEMTV
+760 NRPLEVEMTV
-770 RVGEPGGRAIARSV
+770 RVGEPGGRAIARSL

-793 AIGVRK
+793 AIGVKK
-799 LFRDGDLGNGQTAS
+799 LFREGDLGNGQTAT
-813 FDVIMASGDGRRLS
+813 FEVIMANGDGRRLA

-839 RNYQWY
+839 RNYQW
-845 FRDGQWNHESIKTTR
+845 FFQDGRWNYEGVKTTR
-860 RVADGEVAVVEAAAA
+860 RVADGEIAVAEAAGAR
-875 KIAAPVEWG
+875 IAAPVEWG
-884 NYRLDVTADGAEAA
+884 NYRLDVTADGGDAT

-906 GYETDKSADTP
+906 GYESDKTADTP

-922 ALDKAAYADGESLQV
+922 ALDKASYADGETAQI

-953 DKLADIRTIDIAEG
+953 DKVAELRTIDIAEG

-981 GAYLVVLAHRPMDTA
+981 SAYLVVLAHRPMDTA
-996 ARRLPGRAI
+996 AKRLPGRAI
-1005 GLAWFQI
+1005 GLSWFQI
-1012 GGETRRLALDLGA
+1012 GKEQRSLALDLGA
-1025 PQLVRPLSTLSLPVK
+1025 PQLVRPLTTLSLPVK
-1040 VTGMK
+1040 VTGMR
-1045 PGEEAFVTLAA
+1045 PGEDAFVTLAA
-1056 VDVGILNLTRY
+1056 VDIGILNLTRY

-1080 QLGHELRD
+1080 QLGHDLRD
-1088 LYGLLIDGMQGTLG
+1088 LYGYLIDGMQGTRG
-1102 AIRTGGD
+1102 AIRSGGD
-1109 GVPQLE
+1109 GAPQME

-1130 VKVGPDGTAKV
+1130 VKVGPDGTAKI
-1141 DFDLPAFNGSVR
+1141 DFELPAFNGSVR

-1168 ADVIVR
+1168 ADVIIR
-1174 DQIVAQA
+1174 DPVVAQA

-1190 DQSRFHLQI
+1190 DQSRFHLQV

-1206 GTYTVDLDVKGPV
+1206 GAYTVDLDVKGPV

-1228 ALQLNAG
+1228 TMQLAAN

-1255 VRVSGPGGIGTV
+1255 VRVTGPNGVGTV
-1267 QNLALRV
+1267 QNLAVRV

-1280 LARRI
+1280 IARRI
-1285 VRAIPGNGGSITVS
+1285 VRALPGNGGAITVS
-1299 SDLLADLVPDSGQVS
+1299 SDLLADLVPGSGQVS

-1347 LPLLAVNQLASMEQL
+1347 LPLLAVNQLASLEQL
-1362 SLDDKAD
+1362 ALDDKAD

-1384 GNGSFGLWGVGGE
+1384 GNGSFGLWGVGGD

-1404 VTDFLT
+1404 VADFLT
-1410 RAREKQFAVPQIA
+1410 RARERQFAVPPVA

-1438 GEINKEDAAGIAY
+1438 SEINKEEAAGIAY

-1509 LFQQLG
+1509 LLQQVS

-1526 RLRDGAGVLALIAES
+1526 RLRDSAGVLALIAES
-1541 NGERADIARA
+1541 SGERADITRA
-1551 VSILDATRGGARY
+1551 ASIVDATRNTARYGY

-1574 LAAQALA
+1574 LAAQAMA
-1581 KDAEGMTLTVD
+1581 KDAEGMALTVD
-1592 GTARKGAL
+1592 GAARKGAL
-1600 YRTLSAAALEDRP
+1600 YRTLSAAALETKP

-1618 PGAAGAQ
+1618 PGSASAQ

-1630 AGIPTTPEPALNQGF
+1630 AGIPTAPEPALNQGF
-1645 GLERVIYTMKGERVD
+1645 GLERVIYTMKGERAD

-1673 LTVTEAASRFGR
+1673 LTVTENTLRYGR

-1708 TAGLDWLNQEVS
+1708 VAGLDWLKQDVS
-1720 PVHTEAR
+1720 PVHTESR
-1727 DDRFVAAFERSGS
+1727 DDRYVAAFERSGS
-1740 SGDKLSYTVAY
+1740 TNEKPSYTVAY

-1774 DRFGRAGFGTVEI
+1774 DRFGRTGFGAVEI

>member
-1 LTEQTNDARLH
+1 
-12 DLHSHDL
+12 
-19 NARGTVIACRPVSRR
+19 
-34 QPGRRRGTTMTLLS
+34 MTLLT
-48 RLALALSLTLAAAP
+48 RLALALSLTLAAVP

-68 YVRNDLAADGQRLEE
+68 YVRADLAADGQRLEE
-83 QLKREVAIGNRS
+83 QLKREVAVGNRS
-95 AADAIRAGEAALARG
+95 AADAIRTGEAALGRG

-116 PQANVAI
+116 PQANAAI
-123 VADPANPAGW
+123 VADSANPAGW
-133 RLMARAASAIEP
+133 RLMARAANAIEP
-145 RDYRERWELRERA
+145 RDYRERWELRGRA

-170 NRNDEAASLGVLAR
+170 SRADEAASLGLLAQI
-184 AFEKNELWR
+184 FEKNQNWR
-193 PALTTYRLSLELSA
+193 PALTAYRLSLELSA

-212 KTYESL
+212 KSYESL
-218 REKHGFRL
+218 REKRGFRL
-226 ISNKTDSDAASPRA
+226 TGNKTDSDAASPRA

-245 EALARGRID
+245 EALARGRVD

-265 GDFAVSAEGREICVD
+265 GDFAVSAEGSEICVD
-280 GLRHGERYAIVIR
+280 GLRHGERYGIVIR

-320 SVRFTGKNYVLPRTG
+320 SVRFTGKNYVLPRSG
-335 QQGIPVISVNSNRL
+335 QQGIPVVSVNANKL

-364 VHSQDFLGQI
+364 VHSEDFLGQI
-374 GSWSA
+374 GTWSA

-388 SVWTGTMEVKSEL
+388 TVWTGTMEVKSEL

-408 FPVTEAVG
+408 FPVTEAIG

-429 AGGPA
+429 SGGPA
-434 QTTADDEDYD
+434 QTQVSGDDGDYD

-478 DARPVADAQLR
+478 DARPVANAELR

-511 DAGLARG
+511 DAGLAKG

-574 GETVYLTALLRASAG
+574 GETVYLTALLRDPRG
-589 AAVTG
+589 AAVAG

-619 GGRAHSI
+619 GGRSHSI
-626 PLISGAATGTWRVL
+626 QLVSGAATGTWRVL

-668 LTPRTP
+668 LAPKAP

-682 GIDVSA
+682 EIDVSA

-697 ELDVTGSM
+697 ALDVTGSM

-726 DEEFEPIQSEFEES
+726 DEEFEPVQSEFEES

-746 GKATLSNPVEQPPT
+746 GKASLSNPVERPDT
-760 SRPLEVEMTV
+760 NRPLEVEMTV

-799 LFRDGDLGNGQTAS
+799 LFRDGDLGNGETAS
-813 FDVIMASGDGRRLS
+813 FDVILASGDGKRLS

-845 FRDGQWNHESIKTTR
+845 FQDGRWNYEGVKTTR
-860 RVADGEVAVVEAAAA
+860 RVADGEIAVAEAAAA

-884 NYRLDVTADGAEAA
+884 NYRLDVTSDGAEAA

-906 GYETDKSADTP
+906 GYESDKTADTP

-937 RLSPRFAGK
+937 RLSPRFSGK
-946 ATLAVIT
+946 ATLAVVT
-953 DKLADIRTIDIAEG
+953 DKVADIRTIDITEG
-967 GTSASIPVKAEWGA
+967 GTGASIPVKAEWGA
-981 GAYLVVLAHRPMDTA
+981 GAYLVVLAHRPMDA
-996 ARRLPGRAI
+996 AAKRLPGRAI
-1005 GLAWFQI
+1005 GLSWFQI
-1012 GGETRRLALDLGA
+1012 GKETRTLALDLNA
-1025 PQLVRPLSTLSLPVK
+1025 PQLVRPLSSLSLPVK
-1040 VTGMK
+1040 VSGMK

-1067 ESPDPSKFFFGQR
+1067 ESPDPSQFFFGQR

-1088 LYGLLIDGMQGTLG
+1088 LYGLLIDGMQGTRG

-1109 GVPQLE
+1109 GAPQME

-1130 VKVGPDGTAKV
+1130 VKVAADGTARI
-1141 DFDLPAFNGSVR
+1141 DFDLPAFNGTVR

-1162 RTGQAS
+1162 RTGAAS

-1174 DQIVAQA
+1174 DQVVAQA

-1206 GTYTVDLDVKGPV
+1206 GAYTVDLDVKGPV

-1228 ALQLNAG
+1228 TMQLGAG
-1235 AKAQMTIPVTAAG
+1235 AKTQMTIPVTAAG

-1255 VRVSGPGGIGTV
+1255 VRVSGPNGIGTV
-1267 QNLALRV
+1267 QNLAVRV
-1274 QPSAAT
+1274 QPSAST
-1280 LARRI
+1280 IARRI
-1285 VRAIPGNGGSITVS
+1285 VRAIPGNGGAITVS
-1299 SDLLADLVPDSGQVS
+1299 ADLLADLVPDSGQVS

-1347 LPLLAVNQLASMEQL
+1347 LPLLAVNQLASLEQL
-1362 SLDDKAD
+1362 SLDDTAD

-1438 GEINKEDAAGIAY
+1438 GEIAKEEAAGIAY

-1509 LFQQLG
+1509 LFQTVS

-1551 VSILDATRGGARY
+1551 ISVLDAVRGSSRY

-1574 LAAQALA
+1574 LAAQAMA

-1592 GTARKGAL
+1592 GAARKGAL
-1600 YRTLSAAALEDRP
+1600 YRTLPAAALEGKP
-1613 LTIAN
+1613 MTIAN
-1618 PGAAGAQ
+1618 PGAASAQ

-1630 AGIPTTPEPALNQGF
+1630 AGIPTAPEPALNQGF
-1645 GLERVIYTMKGERVD
+1645 GLERVIYTMTGERAD

-1673 LTVTEAASRFGR
+1673 LTVTEPASRYGR

-1720 PVHTEAR
+1720 PVHTESR
-1727 DDRFVAAFERSGS
+1727 DDRFVAAFERSGAKS
-1740 SGDKLSYTVAY
+1740 DKLSYTVAY

-1774 DRFGRAGFGTVEI
+1774 DRFGRTGFGTVEI
-1787 TSAR
+1787 SSAR

>member
-1 LTEQTNDARLH
+1 
-12 DLHSHDL
+12 
-19 NARGTVIACRPVSRR
+19 
-34 QPGRRRGTTMTLLS
+34 MTLLS
-48 RLALALSLTLAAAP
+48 RLALAFILTLAAAP
-62 ALAQKA
+62 VVAQKA
-68 YVRNDLAADGQRLEE
+68 YIRSDLAADGQRLEE
-83 QLKREVAIGNRS
+83 RLKREVSAGSRS
-95 AADAIRAGEAALARG
+95 AADSIRAGEGALARG
-110 DARAAL
+110 DARSAL
-116 PQANVAI
+116 PEANAAV
-123 VADPANPAGW
+123 VVDPANAAGW
-133 RLMARAASAIEP
+133 RLMARAANAIEP

-158 ISAAYLAYQRAT
+158 IAAAYLAYQRST
-170 NRNDEAASLGVLAR
+170 SRNDEAASLGVLAGI
-184 AFEKNELWR
+184 FEKNELWR
-193 PALTTYRLSLELSA
+193 PALTTYRLSLDLVA
-207 NAALQ
+207 NASLQ
-212 KTYESL
+212 SAYESL
-218 REKHGFRL
+218 REKRGFRL
-226 ISNKTDSDAASPRA
+226 VSNKVDSDAASPRA

-245 EALARGRID
+245 EPLARGRVD
-254 FAPYVAISGGK
+254 VAPYVAISGK
-265 GDFAVSAEGREICVD
+265 GDFAVSAEDKQICVD
-280 GLRHGERYAIVIR
+280 GLRHGERYGIVIR

-299 IPDETLLKS
+299 IPGETLLKS
-308 ADYEIYIRDRTP
+308 ADYEIYVRDRTP

-335 QQGIPVISVNSNRL
+335 QQGIPVVSVNTGKL

-364 VHSQDFLGQI
+364 IHSSDFLSQL

-379 RQIASDKGQ
+379 RQIAGEKGQ
-388 SVWTGTMEVKSEL
+388 AVWTGAMDVKSEL
-401 NQDVITA
+401 NQDVVTA
-408 FPVTEAVG
+408 FPVAEAVG
-416 ALKPGVYVMLAKP
+416 ALKPGVYVMFAKP
-429 AGGPA
+429 SGEAA
-434 QTTADDEDYD
+434 TTPSGDDGDYD
-444 DGSTRATQWFVVSD
+444 DGSARATQWFVVSD

-478 DARPVADAQLR
+478 DAKPVTNAELR

-496 VLGTAKTDANGYARF
+496 VLGTAQTDANGYARF
-511 DAGLARG
+511 DAGLAKG
-518 QGGNAPGLVTAAL
+518 QGGNAPGLVTASL

-544 FDLSDRGVKGRVAPA
+544 FDLSDRGVKGRVAPT

-574 GETVYLTALLRASAG
+574 GETVYLTSLLRDAKG
-589 AAVTG
+589 AAVIG
-594 LPLTVVVKRPDGVE
+594 LPLTIVVKRPDGVE
-608 YRRRQVEDQGA
+608 YRRRQVEDQGV
-619 GGRAHSI
+619 GGRSYSI
-626 PLISGAATGTWRVL
+626 PLISGAQTGTWRAL
-640 AYADPKGQAI
+640 AYADPKGPAI

-668 LTPRTP
+668 LSPKGP
-674 VLQAGEPA
+674 VLQAGEPVE
-682 GIDVSA
+682 IDVAA

-697 ELDVTGSM
+697 ELDVNGSM

-713 AIPGFKDYQVGLT
+713 AIPGFAGYQVGLT
-726 DEEFEPIQSEFEES
+726 DEEFEPVQSEFQES
-740 ATTDAA
+740 ATTDSS
-746 GKATLSNPVEQPPT
+746 GKATISNSVQQPDT
-760 SRPLEVEMTV
+760 NRPLEVEMTV

-793 AIGVRK
+793 AIGVKR
-799 LFRDGDLGNGQTAS
+799 LFREGELGNGQTAT
-813 FDVIMASGDGRRLS
+813 FDVIMANGDGKRLARS
-827 RPGVKWVLSKVR
+827 GVKWTLSKVR
-839 RNYQWY
+839 RNYQW
-845 FRDGQWNHESIKTTR
+845 FFQDGRWNYEGVKTTR
-860 RVADGEVAVVEAAAA
+860 RVADGEIAVTEGSVA

-884 NYRLDVTADGAEAA
+884 NYRLDVSADGPDAT

-906 GYETDKSADTP
+906 GYESDKTADTP

-922 ALDKAAYADGESLQV
+922 ALDKAAYANGEAVQV

-946 ATLAVIT
+946 ATLAVVS
-953 DKLADIRTIDIAEG
+953 DRLVDIRTIDIAEN
-967 GTSASIPVKAEWGA
+967 GTTANIPVKSEWGA
-981 GAYLVVLAHRPMDTA
+981 SAYLVVLAHRPMDTA
-996 ARRLPGRAI
+996 AKRLPGRAI

-1012 GGETRRLALDLGA
+1012 GKDERSLALDLGA
-1025 PQLVRPLSTLSLPVK
+1025 PNLVRPLSTLSLPVK

-1045 PGEEAFVTLAA
+1045 PGEEAFITLAA

-1088 LYGLLIDGMQGTLG
+1088 LYGYLIDGMQGTRG
-1102 AIRTGGD
+1102 AIRSGGD
-1109 GVPQLE
+1109 GAPQLE

-1130 VKVGPDGTAKV
+1130 VKVGSDGTAKI
-1141 DFDLPAFNGSVR
+1141 DFELPAFNGTVR

-1206 GTYTVDLDVKGPV
+1206 GAYTIDLDVNGPV
-1219 LVAADATRR
+1219 MVTAEATHRTV
-1228 ALQLNAG
+1228 QLAAG
-1235 AKAQMTIPVTAAG
+1235 AKTQMTIPVTAAG
-1248 LGRAEFD
+1248 LGRAAFD
-1255 VRVSGPGGIGTV
+1255 VRVTGPNGIGTV
-1267 QNLALRV
+1267 QNLAVRV
-1274 QPSAAT
+1274 QPSAGT
-1280 LARRI
+1280 IARRV
-1285 VRAIPGNGGSITVS
+1285 VRAIPGSGGAITVS
-1299 SDLLADLVPDSGQVS
+1299 SDLMADLVPNSGQVS
-1314 VTVSPF
+1314 VSVSPF

-1347 LPLLAVNQLASMEQL
+1347 LPLLAVNQLASLENL
-1362 SLDDKAD
+1362 ALDGNAD
-1369 ERVQNAIERVLARQG
+1369 ERVQSAIERVLARQS

-1404 VTDFLT
+1404 VADFLT
-1410 RAREKQFAVPQIA
+1410 RAREKQFAVSPTA
-1423 FNLALDRLRNQVVNT
+1423 FNLALNRLRNQVVNT
-1438 GEINKEDAAGIAY
+1438 GDIAKEEAAGIAY

-1461 PVMGDL
+1461 PMMGDL

-1497 GRGRAAFGSALG
+1497 GRGRAAFQSALS
-1509 LFQQLG
+1509 LLQQAS

-1541 NGERADIARA
+1541 NGERADITRA
-1551 VSILDATRGGARY
+1551 VSILDATRNSARYSY
-1564 TSTQEQMWMV
+1564 TSTQEQMWLV
-1574 LAAQALA
+1574 LAAQAMA
-1581 KDAEGMTLTVD
+1581 KDAEGMALTVD
-1592 GTARKGAL
+1592 GAARKGAF
-1600 YRTLSAAALEDRP
+1600 YRTIPAEALEAKP

-1618 PGAAGAQ
+1618 PGSANVQ

-1630 AGIPTTPEPALNQGF
+1630 SGIPTAPEPALNQGL
-1645 GLERVIYTMKGERVD
+1645 GLERVIYTMKGERAD

-1673 LTVTEAASRFGR
+1673 LTVTESAPRYGR

-1708 TAGLDWLNQEVS
+1708 TAGLDWLTQEVA

-1727 DDRFVAAFERSGS
+1727 DDRYVAAFERAGS
-1740 SGDKLSYTVAY
+1740 SSDKTTYTVAY
-1751 IARAVSPGRYVSPAA
+1751 IARAVSPGRYVAPAA
-1766 VIEDMYRP
+1766 AIEDMYRP
-1774 DRFGRAGFGTVEI
+1774 DRFGRTGFGTVEI
-1787 TSAR
+1787 TAAR